1 VNPSF
6 EQMFGYE
13 QHEVL
18 GRDLRDVLVGP
29 GDRETAMIPEMRA
42 TETGVSVSQVER
54 CRKDGSR
61 LTVRVAAAPV
71 EGVGNRVGFVM
82 YDDVTATKR
91 AERALREAEEQY
103 RQLVES
109 AADLVWQIDCDRNW
123 TFMNTACQRVYGC
136 DVKELLSRPMFERA
150 AAGYVEQDHA
160 AFGRVLD
167 GAELV
172 DYETLH
178 VNVHGESRHLSFSAR
193 PIKDWAGA
201 VIGARGTA
209 RDVSER
215 AAAAEALRQAR
226 ETAERVAEA
235 KSAFVANMSHE
246 IRTPMNGVLGMTE
259 LLLDTELTLE
269 QRNAAE
275 VVRSSAEALLRV
287 IDDTLDF
294 SKIENG
300 RFDLEEI
307 AFDLPGLVDSTVRP
321 IAVLAVERG
330 IELVYEVKPE
340 VPRLVRGDPGR
351 LRQVLTNLVGNAV
364 KFTHEGEVVILV
376 TLGQH
381 QGSFAT
387 VRFEVRDTGIGIPRD
402 QFETIFEEFM
412 QADFSTTRKYG
423 GTGLGLA
430 ISRRVARLMAGD
442 ITVSSDVGVGS
453 EFVLTLPLEVE
464 PEPEVARAARRPSL
478 LRGMRMLVIGD
489 RPTSRR
495 MVSDMLR
502 LVGTRVDEAEDADA
516 GVAAIRQAATS
527 GNPYRLAVVEAH
539 MEGLDGFDV
548 AQKLSADADLSGTRL
563 MMLTAAGRRGDARRC
578 RELGI
583 SAYLPKPVSR
593 SDLIEAAALLVESDL
608 RVHPGGLVTR
618 HTIEETRRR
627 ARILL
632 AEDNP
637 VNQQVAATMLRK
649 RGHHVHVVENG
660 RDAVKAVS
668 DTAYDVVLM
677 DIQMPELDGIAA
689 TEEIRRAGHD
699 SLPIIALTAHALTGD
714 QERCLAAGMNG
725 YMSKP
730 FKPHELFASVE
741 GWMQAPSAD
750 VVQVEGDEPPVD
762 VEGFRNLMR
771 EAGVEDSVAATF
783 GAFARDAPGHL
794 TAVEHAVAARDAVE
808 VEHAAH
814 AFKLAASTIRAVH
827 LAALLRDVETLGRVG
842 DVDGAVGVLDEVQH
856 EHERVMGFLRRDDA
870 AMSCVE

>member
-1 VNPSF
+1 
-6 EQMFGYE
+6 
-13 QHEVL
+13 
-18 GRDLRDVLVGP
+18 
-29 GDRETAMIPEMRA
+29 
-42 TETGVSVSQVER
+42 
-54 CRKDGSR
+54 
-61 LTVRVAAAPV
+61 
-71 EGVGNRVGFVM
+71 
-82 YDDVTATKR
+82 
-91 AERALREAEEQY
+91 
-103 RQLVES
+103 
-109 AADLVWQIDCDRNW
+109 
-123 TFMNTACQRVYGC
+123 
-136 DVKELLSRPMFERA
+136 
-150 AAGYVEQDHA
+150 
-160 AFGRVLD
+160 
-167 GAELV
+167 
-172 DYETLH
+172 
-178 VNVHGESRHLSFSAR
+178 
-193 PIKDWAGA
+193 
-201 VIGARGTA
+201 
-209 RDVSER
+209 
-215 AAAAEALRQAR
+215 
-226 ETAERVAEA
+226 
-235 KSAFVANMSHE
+235 
-246 IRTPMNGVLGMTE
+246 
-259 LLLDTELTLE
+259 
-269 QRNAAE
+269 
-275 VVRSSAEALLRV
+275 
-287 IDDTLDF
+287 
-294 SKIENG
+294 
-300 RFDLEEI
+300 
-307 AFDLPGLVDSTVRP
+307 
-321 IAVLAVERG
+321 
-330 IELVYEVKPE
+330 
-340 VPRLVRGDPGR
+340 
-351 LRQVLTNLVGNAV
+351 
-364 KFTHEGEVVILV
+364 
-376 TLGQH
+376 
-381 QGSFAT
+381 
-387 VRFEVRDTGIGIPRD
+387 
-402 QFETIFEEFM
+402 
-412 QADFSTTRKYG
+412 
-423 GTGLGLA
+423 
-430 ISRRVARLMAGD
+430 
-442 ITVSSDVGVGS
+442 
-453 EFVLTLPLEVE
+453 
-464 PEPEVARAARRPSL
+464 
-478 LRGMRMLVIGD
+478 
-489 RPTSRR
+489 
-495 MVSDMLR
+495 
-502 LVGTRVDEAEDADA
+502 
-516 GVAAIRQAATS
+516 
-527 GNPYRLAVVEAH
+527 

-870 AMSCVE
+870 AMSRVE